1 MTRSTSI
8 ALKRN
13 KLVVGGV
20 ATLAV
25 IVALLSALVLGRA
38 AVVADDEIP
47 SPTPVVTPEPS
58 APESPSEEPSET
70 PLPSLPQA
78 PTPAPSEPA
87 DPLPVAKPLDGVLAP
102 GSVVRVTVESI
113 KLRDTPSTE
122 AVIAEP
128 SSAASSSRSHTP
140 SWRTASGRSR
150 PTASSGIRSP
160 S

>member
-13 KLVVGGV
+13 KLVIGGV

-70 PLPSLPQA
+70 PVPSLPQA
-78 PTPAPSEPA
+78 PAPAPS
-87 DPLPVAKPLDGVLAP
+87 
-102 GSVVRVTVESI
+102 
-113 KLRDTPSTE
+113 
-122 AVIAEP
+122 
-128 SSAASSSRSHTP
+128 SRSIRSRWP
-140 SWRTASGRSR
+140 SRSMASWRRAALS
-150 PTASSGIRSP
+150 A
-160 S
+160 